1 MIITAKA
8 NGDILNI
15 KPSVFYQGST
25 EANKIYLIAPF
36 AISSSVSVGFT
47 LPNMTDIPVT
57 LMTPSTAI
65 SDTLN
70 TWVYD
75 VPVALTQ
82 YVGIVKVNISI
93 TTPNGTTITLN
104 RCQFEVKRGDEVVP
118 PDEPEADVYAT
129 IVQALADIYANFI
142 NKVDANYTD
151 TENDIEQGVINN
163 ANGLKLVKTVGD
175 VTVDRKSVV

>member
-47 LPNMTDIPVT
+47 LPNMADIPIT

-75 VPVALTQ
+75 VPVAITQ
-82 YVGIVKVNISI
+82 YVGLVKVNISI
-93 TTPNGTTITLN
+93 TTPSGKIITLN
-104 RCQFEVKRGDEVVP
+104 RCQFEVKRGDEVVLP
-118 PDEPEADVYAT
+118 EDPEADVYEQ
-129 IVQALADIYANFI
+129 IVQALADIYANFV
-142 NKVDANYTD
+142 NKVDTNYT
-151 TENDIEQGVINN
+151 ENGISQSVTNN
-163 ANGLKLVKTVGD
+163 SNRLK
-175 VTVDRKSVV
+175 